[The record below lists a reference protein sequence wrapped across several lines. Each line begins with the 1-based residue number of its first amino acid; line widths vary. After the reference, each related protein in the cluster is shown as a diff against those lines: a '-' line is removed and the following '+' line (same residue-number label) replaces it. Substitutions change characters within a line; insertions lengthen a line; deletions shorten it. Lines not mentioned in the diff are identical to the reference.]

1 MGKLLQRLADA
12 SRSGV
17 YRVRSADAVLD
28 AVQGGAIRAARIGL
42 AGASDKAALMQRV
55 ARALEFPQ
63 WFGGNWDALE
73 DCLTDLS
80 WTGAEGHVLL
90 IEGAQDLPRDE
101 REVFAD
107 ILASSAAYWAE
118 RKRPFFAVFIGGAS
132 DLPELHR
139 DKK

>member
-63 WFGGNWDALE
+63 WFGGNWDARSE
-73 DCLTDLS
+73 
-80 WTGAEGHVLL
+80 
-90 IEGAQDLPRDE
+90 E
-101 REVFAD
+101 RRVGKECR
-107 ILASSAAYWAE
+107 SRWSPY
-118 RKRPFFAVFIGGAS
+118 
-132 DLPELHR
+132 H
-139 DKK
+139 